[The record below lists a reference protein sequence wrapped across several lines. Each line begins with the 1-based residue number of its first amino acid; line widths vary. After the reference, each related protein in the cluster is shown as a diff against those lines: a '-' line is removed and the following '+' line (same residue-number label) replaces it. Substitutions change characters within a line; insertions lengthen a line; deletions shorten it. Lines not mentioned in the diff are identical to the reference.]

1 MQTTKGE
8 KMKISKNLLALYFY
22 SLFSYT
28 LAQGQTHDKK
38 TQPPKS
44 APSITFIEDD
54 PANMHKHE
62 SYARYLQACFLHT
75 KGKAQESF
83 KAFQQLLAKPHPPF
97 IYDGFF
103 KLLFDLGQ
111 FKHICTLYQQKK
123 PYFNKAFNK
132 NLDFHLIVGQAFL
145 YNNQEQ
151 EALAVF
157 KKLATTYP
165 DNDQIA
171 YYTALSLIESKEHD
185 KALKHIQSC
194 IARPTLHNKAFMFYF
209 LAAKIHHQQK
219 NYTQALDAVEKS
231 INLFPRFDRGYLFK
245 AMLLEQ
251 QGKIKD
257 AIAGYQQFLTMVGS
271 EETIEK
277 QLVQLL
283 FAEKRYPEA
292 AHYLKKMNRKGPAF
306 SFDLALI
313 EYKAQ
318 NHQAALNHIE
328 EALSLQADNQRA
340 QLLKTEILLAQ
351 KNIDQ
356 ACSYLESLL
365 LRNPHNHAIIHAYL
379 LLHKAGVAKKTLIER
394 LEALNK
400 KITPSLELLSALAD
414 LSIETGAIDQGITYY
429 QSVLQLTDDQPLKEK
444 LRYHISYIAFLA
456 KKYNVLDQEIASL
469 TNETP
474 LTEKHYNLYAFYY
487 ATTNT
492 NLEQAL
498 TWIDNALKTAPQ
510 SPYFLDTKGLILHK
524 MGQNNDAQKCFKSA
538 LAQKP
543 QDQTIQKHLLLTQ
556 K

>member
-8 KMKISKNLLALYFY
+8 KMKIHKKQLMLFAY
-22 SLFSYT
+22 SLLIYS
-28 LAQGQTHDKK
+28 LAHNKTHHKK
-38 TQPPKS
+38 TPPPKS
-44 APSITFIEDD
+44 APSITFIEDN
-54 PANMHKHE
+54 PSTAHKHE
-62 SYARYLQACFLHT
+62 SYARYLQACFLHS
-75 KGKAQESF
+75 KGKAHEAF
-83 KAFQQLLAKPHPPF
+83 KAFQQLLAKPHPPY

-111 FKHICTLYQQKK
+111 FKQISTLYQQKK
-123 PYFNKAFNK
+123 AYFHKAFNK
-132 NLDFHLIVGQAFL
+132 NLDFHLIVGQAYL

-151 EALAVF
+151 EALTVF

-171 YYTALSLIESKEHD
+171 YYTALSLIESKQYD
-185 KALKHIQSC
+185 KALEHIQSC
-194 IARPTLHNKAFMFYF
+194 IARPTLHNRAFMFYF
-209 LAAKIHHQQK
+209 LSAKIYHQQK
-219 NYTQALDAVEKS
+219 NYDQALDTVEKS

-257 AIAGYQQFLTMVGS
+257 AIAGYQQFLHVVGS

-292 AHYLKKMNRKGPAF
+292 AHYLKKMNRRGPAF

-318 NHQAALNHIE
+318 NHHDALNHIE
-328 EALSLQADNQRA
+328 EALSLEPHNQRA

-351 KNIDQ
+351 KNLDQ
-356 ACSYLESLL
+356 ACAYLESLL
-365 LRNPHNHAIIHAYL
+365 LQNPHNHALIHTYL
-379 LLHKAGVAKKTLIER
+379 LLHKAGVSKKTLITH
-394 LEALNK
+394 LETINK
-400 KITPSLELLSALAD
+400 TITPSHELLSALAD

-429 QSVLQLTDDQPLKEK
+429 QSVLQLTNDELLKEK

-456 KKYNVLDQEIASL
+456 KKYDVLDQEIATL
-469 TNETP
+469 TNETS
-474 LTEKHYNLYAFYY
+474 LTAKQYNLYAFYY
-487 ATTNT
+487 AATNT
-492 NLEQAL
+492 HLDQAL
-498 TWIDNALKTAPQ
+498 LWIDSALRTAPQ

-543 QDQTIQKHLLLTQ
+543 HDQTIQKHLLLTQ
-556 K
+556 